1 MERTQQ
7 ASDITGII
15 FLVGFMGSGK
25 TTVGQHLAARLGGR
39 FIDLD
44 ERIARAAGRSIP
56 ELFQTEGETGF
67 RQREHAALV
76 QVVRCTA
83 SRMTCSGISLP
94 LGRNVSRWPENPELH
109 SPDRMQCLA
118 STVPF
123 DILATRVVPD
133 GRRPLW
139 TSVDEARLRYEQR
152 RADYAQADIR
162 VPVGTAPPEQV
173 AEDVLQALS
182 AFQSASTS
190 KSLTTQPGNSYE

>member
-1 MERTQQ
+1 MERTRRV
-7 ASDITGII
+7 SDVTGII

-67 RQREHAALV
+67 RQREHAALI
-76 QVVRCTA
+76 QVCAELRQDD
-83 SRMTCSGISLP
+83 LP
-94 LGRNVSRWPENPELH
+94 WNIVALGGGTFTRPENRNHIRQTGCSVWL
-109 SPDRMQCLA
+109 D
-118 STVPF
+118 VPF

-139 TSVDEARLRYEQR
+139 TSADEARWRYEQR
-152 RADYAQADIR
+152 RTDYAQADIR

-173 AEDVLQALS
+173 TEDVLRALS
-182 AFQSASTS
+182 AFQRAGSS

>member
-44 ERIARAAGRSIP
+44 ERIAQAAGRSIP

-76 QVVRCTA
+76 QVCAALRQDDLLWNIVA
-83 SRMTCSGISLP
+83 
-94 LGRNVSRWPENPELH
+94 LGGGTFTRPENRNYIRQTGCSVWL
-109 SPDRMQCLA
+109 D
-118 STVPF
+118 VPF

-182 AFQSASTS
+182 AFLQAPQ
-190 KSLTTQPGNSYE
+190 KA

>member
-1 MERTQQ
+1 
-7 ASDITGII
+7 
-15 FLVGFMGSGK
+15 
-25 TTVGQHLAARLGGR
+25 
-39 FIDLD
+39 
-44 ERIARAAGRSIP
+44 
-56 ELFQTEGETGF
+56 
-67 RQREHAALV
+67 
-76 QVVRCTA
+76 
-83 SRMTCSGISLP
+83 
-94 LGRNVSRWPENPELH
+94 
-109 SPDRMQCLA
+109 
-118 STVPF
+118 
-123 DILATRVVPD
+123 VVPD